1 MKKLLLILLFI
12 PLISFGQEKTVNLNV
27 KNEKVKNNRGYSY
40 IGNGIYSIKIPAVL
54 WGSKS
59 SVKKKLLKKVKEI
72 SSNLKANYNI
82 INYNLEKTFAA
93 SDYRGGVATFELRDK
108 IENNLL
114 INKNEAKKEILE
126 LKEFLELGI
135 ITQEEFNTKV
145 IGLKKILLGN

>member
-1 MKKLLLILLFI
+1 MKKLLIVLLFI

-27 KNEKVKNNRGYSY
+27 KSENVKNNRGYSY
-40 IGNGIYSIKIPAVL
+40 LGNGIYSIKIPPVL

-59 SVKKKLLKKVKEI
+59 SVKMKLLKKVEEI

-82 INYNLEKTFAA
+82 INYNYEKKEY
-93 SDYRGGVATFELRDK
+93 SDYRSGVVTFELRDK

-126 LKEFLELGI
+126 LKEFLELGV

-145 IGLKKILLGN
+145 VGLKKILLGN

>member
-72 SSNLKANYNI
+72 SSNLKANYKI
-82 INYNLEKTFAA
+82 INYNLEKTFAY

-126 LKEFLELGI
+126 LKEF
-135 ITQEEFNTKV
+135 
-145 IGLKKILLGN
+145 

>member
-1 MKKLLLILLFI
+1 M
-12 PLISFGQEKTVNLNV
+12 
-27 KNEKVKNNRGYSY
+27 
-40 IGNGIYSIKIPAVL
+40 
-54 WGSKS
+54 
-59 SVKKKLLKKVKEI
+59 KKVKEI

-82 INYNLEKTFAA
+82 INYNTPHSGE
-93 SDYRGGVATFELRDK
+93 YRSGIATFELRDK

-145 IGLKKILLGN
+145 FGLKKILLGN

>member
-27 KNEKVKNNRGYSY
+27 KSENVYNNRGYSY
-40 IGNGIYSIKIPAVL
+40 LGNGIYSIKIPEVL

-72 SSNLKANYNI
+72 SSNLKANYKI
-82 INYNLEKTFAA
+82 INYNLEKTFAY

>member
-27 KNEKVKNNRGYSY
+27 KSENVYNNRGYSY
-40 IGNGIYSIKIPAVL
+40 LGNGIYSIKIPSVL

-72 SSNLKANYNI
+72 SSNLKANYKI
-82 INYNLEKTFAA
+82 INYNTPYSGEH
-93 SDYRGGVATFELRDK
+93 RRGVATFELRDK
-108 IENNLL
+108 IEDNLL

-145 IGLKKILLGN
+145 ISLKKILLGN